1 MFTPVLLLPF
11 LIVLVKSYPFPNDI
25 EFFCSIYTFCYKRQN
40 TFLGQTTNYVNM
52 KIPLSGAHPSSPAS
66 EKIWRHVGSFCPWSL
81 SRRRLPVTSAGDLFW
96 WRSKT
101 IFSNPFHIS
110 WENFGLWTISMIFL
124 NCFISR
130 WRSWWESPGVK
141 GFLDGN
147 GRVRTTLQIG
157 VIICWTC
164 FS

>member
-1 MFTPVLLLPF
+1 
-11 LIVLVKSYPFPNDI
+11 
-25 EFFCSIYTFCYKRQN
+25 
-40 TFLGQTTNYVNM
+40 M

-66 EKIWRHVGSFCPWSL
+66 EKIWRHVGSFCPWSV
-81 SRRRLPVTSAGDLFW
+81 SRRWFPVASAGDLFW
-96 WRSKT
+96 RRSKT
-101 IFSNPFHIS
+101 IFSYTFHIS
-110 WENFGLWTISMIFL
+110 WENFGLWTIFMIFL

-130 WRSWWESPGVK
+130 WGGWLESPGVK

-164 FS
+164 FSWWQPDHTYSEMFLHPLLRTIQPKITRSGENKNNGNILQRLVSLSLTLL

>member
-25 EFFCSIYTFCYKRQN
+25 EFFCSIYTFRYKRQN
-40 TFLGQTTNYVNM
+40 TFLGQTNYAN
-52 KIPLSGAHPSSPAS
+52 
-66 EKIWRHVGSFCPWSL
+66 IWRFLCQGLTHP
-81 SRRRLPVTSAGDLFW
+81 RLHLRKSGGMLVLFAPDQCQGYD
-96 WRSKT
+96 SPLHKQV
-101 IFSNPFHIS
+101 ICFDEDPKLFSPIHSILR
-110 WENFGLWTISMIFL
+110 ENFGLWTISMIFL

-130 WRSWWESPGVK
+130 WRSWLESPGVK